1 MPSPQ
6 VSRRAVARGV
16 AWTVPVAAV
25 SVAAPAFALSGPAPT
40 AVITSICTCTSNA
53 QGRKYR
59 ISVTFTNTIAQ
70 SFYISAMSVATGNIS
85 TLGVT
90 PATTFTISAVPGPT
104 VKTFDFTRTNSSSA
118 LPLTFTFTA
127 KNNSN
132 NVTTIR
138 TTPQFNTASTACA
151 TGLC

>member
-1 MPSPQ
+1 MSSPQ

-16 AWTVPVAAV
+16 AWTVPIAAV
-25 SVAAPAFALSGPAPT
+25 SVAAPAFAVSGPAPT
-40 AVITSICTCTSNA
+40 AVITSICTCTSNG

-70 SFYISAMSVATGNIS
+70 SFDISTMSVTSGNLS
-85 TLGVT
+85 GLAVV
-90 PATTFTISAVPGPT
+90 PAATFTLSAVPGAT
-104 VKTFDFTRTNSSSA
+104 VKTFDFLRTNSSSA

-132 NVTTIR
+132 SVTTIR